1 MRRCRRFRD
10 LAAHPAVLSRAAAA
24 AVAVRAG
31 GWSEAAHRFLRRCA
45 AAGNLHAS
53 YFLGMVSA
61 AHADGLCFSISGR
74 RPSSVS

>member
-10 LAAHPAVLSRAAAA
+10 LAAHPAVLSRAAGA

-31 GWSEAAHRFLRRCA
+31 AWSEAAHRFLRRCA
-45 AAGNLHAS
+45 AAGSLHAT
-53 YFLGMVSA
+53 YFLGMVTA
-61 AHADGLCFSISGR
+61 AHADVLCFSISGH